1 MLAVKGVI
9 QGDTVIIQEGDLKA
23 YDGKDVIVTILDY
36 PYGQMEKGQLDLNQF
51 VMPTDRGKNADSYI
65 RELRENDRL

>member
-1 MLAVKGVI
+1 MLAVRGVI

-36 PYGQMEKGQLDLNQF
+36 PYGQMEKQPLDLNQF
-51 VMPTDRGKNADSYI
+51 VMPTERGKDADSYI